1 MYLNESTAQ
10 SQHTIQSRLEALAD
24 AVNQLSQDEF
34 RRFTERLRRPVTV
47 GKNEPA
53 SAHSSS
59 SKLTKRES
67 EVLTLVA
74 SGYSRREIGLAL
86 SISENTAACHI
97 SSIYRKLEI
106 STIAEATRFAISCG
120 AV

>member
-1 MYLNESTAQ
+1 MGTQDNYSVR
-10 SQHTIQSRLEALAD
+10 SQQTGKSRLEDLVA
-24 AVNQLSQDEF
+24 AVNQLSHDDYQQFLQRLHKTAPTDPA
-34 RRFTERLRRPVTV
+34 ERQSH
-47 GKNEPA
+47 N
-53 SAHSSS
+53 
-59 SKLTKRES
+59 LTKRES

-106 STIAEATRFAISCG
+106 STIAEATRIAINFG
-120 AV
+120 AI